1 VWSIGLHPHDPE
13 VILAGYEPSAIYRS
27 RNGGLRWDL
36 LPVDVTFPDVTV
48 HPRPTPKR
56 ITGIAIDPS
65 DPTESYAS
73 VEVGGLLRTLVRIP
87 AIVNSWSARS

>member
-1 VWSIGLHPHDPE
+1 MAVC
-13 VILAGYEPSAIYRS
+13 AASAT
-27 RNGGLRWDL
+27 
-36 LPVDVTFPDVTV
+36 PVKVTFPDVTV

-73 VEVGGLLRTLVRIP
+73 VEVGGLLRTLDDGQTWECVSGGP
-87 AIVNSWSARS
+87 LPHG